1 MSTADLKK
9 LASISIHAPTRGA
22 TQPPNIANT
31 TIRFQSTLPREERRL
46 SPSACLFR
54 KHFNPRSH
62 ERSDDLGRLLM
73 SLFLNFNPRSHER
86 SDVKGFHFMLFILCN
101 FNPRSHERSD
111 TNTPPKYLFTTI
123 SIHAPTR
130 GATSLCLNC
139 GIKKEFQSTLPREE
153 RPTCCCKLSCSCHF
167 NPRSHER
174 SD

>member
-1 MSTADLKK
+1 MSNEFKSLDAV
-9 LASISIHAPTRGA
+9 ISIHAPTRGA
-22 TQPPNIANT
+22 TMRAD
-31 TIRFQSTLPREERRL
+31 RVSKTLL
-46 SPSACLFR
+46 Y
-54 KHFNPRSH
+54 FNPRSH

>member
-9 LASISIHAPTRGA
+9 LASISIHAPTRGATCDDVTALISGKISIHAPTRGA

-31 TIRFQSTLPREERRL
+31 TIRFQSTLPREERR
-46 SPSACLFR
+46 
-54 KHFNPRSH
+54 
-62 ERSDDLGRLLM
+62 M
-73 SLFLNFNPRSHER
+73 SNEFKSLDAVISIHAPTR
-86 SDVKGFHFMLFILCN
+86 GATQI
-101 FNPRSHERSD
+101 P
-111 TNTPPKYLFTTI
+111 PPKYLFTTI